1 MKMIAGAASL
11 ACLKRSRTREAP
23 MPTIASTNSDALMLK
38 NGTPAS
44 PATAR
49 ASSVLPV
56 PGRPASSTPRGIR
69 PPSFWYFSGFLRKS
83 TTSVS
88 SPLASSMPA
97 TSLKVTFVS
106 SPSTRRARERPNAP
120 IAPIC
125 PPAAR
130 RDSQTNRPTS
140 RITGPKPRIRLAKNP
155 RPSLIGSAAMSTLL
169 SASSLFSS
177 LPL

>member
-1 MKMIAGAASL
+1 
-11 ACLKRSRTREAP
+11 
-23 MPTIASTNSDALMLK
+23 MPTIASTNSDALMEK

-69 PPSFWYFSGFLRKS
+69 PPSRWYFSGFLRKS

-88 SPLASSMPA
+88 SRLDSSIPA
-97 TSLKVTFVS
+97 TSLNVTFVW

-120 IAPIC
+120 SAPIC
-125 PPAAR
+125 PPVAR
-130 RDSQTNRPTS
+130 RESQTNRNTS
-140 RITGPKPRIRLAKNP
+140 RITGPNPSSRLVKNP
-155 RPSLIGSAAMSTLL
+155 RPSLIGSAAISTSLAISVLRQVVAADRARTTGSRVSKFFAGSAL
-169 SASSLFSS
+169 SSG
-177 LPL
+177 